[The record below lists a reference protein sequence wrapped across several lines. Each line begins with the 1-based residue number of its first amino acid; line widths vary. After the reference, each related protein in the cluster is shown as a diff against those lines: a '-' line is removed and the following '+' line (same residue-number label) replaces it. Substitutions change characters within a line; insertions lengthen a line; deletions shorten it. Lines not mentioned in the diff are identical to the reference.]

1 MDATNGSKAF
11 NVDNPVE
18 LARKL
23 IRFDTTNPP
32 GNEIDCIAYL
42 DSLLTDAGFK
52 TTILSKSAER
62 PNLISRLKGS
72 GQAPPLMLY
81 GHVDVVP
88 ATDQLWEHPP
98 FKGIIEDGYLWGR
111 GALDMKSGIAM
122 MLSAVLRAK
131 HENYVPNGDI
141 ILLILSDEEAGSNYG
156 ARYMVDQH
164 PDVFTDIRYAIGEF
178 GGYTAHIGGKKFYP
192 IQISEK
198 QICWLKAIVKGPAG
212 HGARPLHG
220 GAMAK
225 TGELLRTLD
234 QRRLPVHVT
243 PVTRKMMS
251 IFARH
256 LPFPKGIVFR
266 LLLNPLFTDFIL
278 DRLGDLSQYI
288 DPLLHNTVNA
298 TIIRGGEKGNVIP
311 DRVTVQF
318 DGRLLPGFTPE
329 QMMDE
334 LRQII
339 GREIELEVIRYE
351 PYQKELDT
359 GLFPILAD
367 ILQDAD
373 PGAIAMPLLVPAITD
388 GRIFA
393 RLGIQSYGF
402 TPMKLPPGFNFFKTI
417 HGANERIP
425 VEAIDFGANALF
437 ELLKRYAA

>member
-1 MDATNGSKAF
+1 M
-11 NVDNPVE
+11 E

-32 GNEIDCIAYL
+32 GNEVDCIAYI
-42 DSLLTDAGFK
+42 DSLLSDAGFK
-52 TTILSKSAER
+52 TAILSKSPER

-88 ATDQLWEHPP
+88 ATDQHWEHPP
-98 FKGIIEDGYLWGR
+98 FEGVIEDGYLWGR
-111 GALDMKSGIAM
+111 GALDMKSGVAM
-122 MLSAVLRAK
+122 MLSAVLRAQREGVAPK
-131 HENYVPNGDI
+131 GDI
-141 ILLILSDEEAGSNYG
+141 ILLILSDEESGSKFGAG
-156 ARYMVDQH
+156 YMVEQH
-164 PDVFTDIRYAIGEF
+164 PDLFDDVRYAIGEF
-178 GGYTAHIGGKKFYP
+178 GGYTAHIGGRKFYP

-198 QICWLKAIVKGPAG
+198 QICWFKAVVKGPAG
-212 HGARPLHG
+212 HGARPLRG

-225 TGELLRTLD
+225 TGELLRRLD
-234 QRRLPVHVT
+234 RRRLPVHVT
-243 PVTRKMMS
+243 PVTRQMMS
-251 IFARH
+251 VFARH
-256 LPFPKGIVFR
+256 LPFPKGLVFR
-266 LLLNPLFTDFIL
+266 LLLNPIFTDFIL

-311 DRVTVQF
+311 DHVTVQL

-334 LRQII
+334 LHQII

-351 PYQKELDT
+351 PYPKESDI
-359 GLFPILAD
+359 GLFPVLSD

-388 GRIFA
+388 GRLFA

-425 VEAIDFGANALF
+425 VEAINFGANALF
-437 ELLKRYAA
+437 ELLQRYDV

>member
-1 MDATNGSKAF
+1 LDPTTGSKAF

-32 GNEIDCIAYL
+32 GSEVDCIAYI

-52 TTILSKSAER
+52 TTVLSKSPER

-88 ATDQLWEHPP
+88 ATGQRWKHPP
-98 FKGIIEDGYLWGR
+98 FEGIIEDGYLWGR
-111 GALDMKSGIAM
+111 GALDMKSGVAM

-131 HENYVPNGDI
+131 REDVVPKGDI
-141 ILLILSDEEAGSNYG
+141 ILLILSDEESGSKFGAG
-156 ARYMVDQH
+156 YMVDQH
-164 PDVFTDIRYAIGEF
+164 PDLFDDVRYAIGEF

-198 QICWLKAIVKGPAG
+198 QICWLKAVVKGPAG
-212 HGARPLHG
+212 HGSRPLHG

-225 TGELLRTLD
+225 TGELLRRLD
-234 QRRLPVHVT
+234 RRRLPVHVT
-243 PVTRKMMS
+243 PVTRQMMTV
-251 IFARH
+251 IARH
-256 LPFPKGIVFR
+256 LPFPKGLVFR
-266 LLLNPLFTDFIL
+266 LLLNPLCTDFIL

-311 DRVTVQF
+311 DRVTVQL

-334 LRQII
+334 LHQII
-339 GREIELEVIRYE
+339 GREVELEVIRYE
-351 PYQKELDT
+351 PYPKESDT
-359 GLFPILAD
+359 GLFSILAD

-373 PGAIAMPLLVPAITD
+373 QGAVPMPLLVPAITD
-388 GRIFA
+388 GRLFA
-393 RLGIQSYGF
+393 GLGIQSYGF

-437 ELLKRYAA
+437 QLLQRYNV